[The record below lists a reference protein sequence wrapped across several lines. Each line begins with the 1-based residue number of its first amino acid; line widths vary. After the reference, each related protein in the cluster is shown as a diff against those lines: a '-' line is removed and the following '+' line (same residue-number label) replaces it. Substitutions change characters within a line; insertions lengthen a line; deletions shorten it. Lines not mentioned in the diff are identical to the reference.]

1 MKPIITTERL
11 IIRELQPDDAAGIFR
26 LDSNPAVHEYLG
38 KSPITTI
45 EEAQNAISFI
55 RKQYETNGIGR
66 WAMVLKDTNEFI
78 GWTGLKLIN
87 TEEVNGHRN
96 FYDLGYRLVQE
107 HWRKGYGFEAAKACL
122 DYAFSVMKLE
132 KVYAN
137 AEKGN
142 TGSNTILQK
151 LQPVHTE
158 SFLDEGVE
166 TIWFEFQNN
175 KIGS

>member
-1 MKPIITTERL
+1 MKPIITTDRL

-38 KSPITTI
+38 KSPITTL

-66 WAMVLKDTNEFI
+66 WAMVLKDSNEFI

-87 TEEVNGHRN
+87 TEEVNGHQN

-107 HWRKGYGFEAAKACL
+107 HWRKGYGFEAAYACL
-122 DYAFSVMKLE
+122 EYAFSVMKLE

-142 TGSNTILQK
+142 IGSNTILQK

-158 SFLDEGVE
+158 SFWDEGIE